1 MDRFAQIEPRV
12 IFSVNAVVYN
22 GKVHDHMTK
31 LKEVVKGTVYLC
43 FIIVENARAVIGCK
57 PRFGFAIIV
66 TMVECST
73 LFMLASSTLFKPVNH
88 AVHFANWGC
97 LRCNSYS

>member
-73 LFMLASSTLFKPVNH
+73 LFMLATELNVIH
-88 AVHFANWGC
+88 AGQLNVIHAGH
-97 LRCNSYS
+97 